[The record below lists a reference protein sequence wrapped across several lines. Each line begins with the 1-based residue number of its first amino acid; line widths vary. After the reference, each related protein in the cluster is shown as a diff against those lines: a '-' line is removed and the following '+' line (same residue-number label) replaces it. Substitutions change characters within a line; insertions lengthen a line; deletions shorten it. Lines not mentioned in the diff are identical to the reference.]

1 MITIDKKTLKRRLE
15 KELGE
20 VDEILPI
27 GNHNLRRHFVYM
39 IRCGEKQYIIKLY
52 YLNISWHR
60 EVFSL
65 NHFIKTSVRVPKLI
79 KYGVFEDG
87 IEWAMLEKMEG
98 RLLVDV
104 FDRIERNDLYKI
116 YKNLG
121 EQLALIHSSFCKK
134 DIFGSLDYQGNIKD
148 GFKSYEAYIRHTMKP
163 VYKRL
168 DLTKQDDP
176 TLIRAA
182 VNQFESM
189 FHIIEDVHEAC
200 LYHGDFKPRNI
211 LIKKV
216 GHHHVLSGV
225 LDFEQTELIDVD
237 KELVDFYLNLKDN
250 NAELA
255 DAFKKGYESIRI
267 IDEEALDRKKSFYRL
282 YDALKIC
289 SWSRDI
295 AYDYYLEGFNM
306 IQKIIKNEKKG

>member
-1 MITIDKKTLKRRLE
+1 MLTVDKKTLKKRLE

-27 GNHNLRRHFVYM
+27 GNHNLRRHYVYM

-65 NHFIKTSVRVPKLI
+65 NHFFNTPVMVPKLI
-79 KYGVFEDG
+79 NFGVFDDG
-87 IEWAMLEKMEG
+87 VEWAMLEKMEG
-98 RLLVDV
+98 RLLVDI
-104 FDRIERNDLYKI
+104 FDRIQRKDLYQI
-116 YKNLG
+116 YKDLG
-121 EQLALIHSSFCKK
+121 EQLAIIHSSFCKK
-134 DIFGSLDYQGNIKD
+134 GIFGSLDYKGQIKD

-168 DLTKQDDP
+168 DLSKQDDP
-176 TLIRAA
+176 QLIREA

-189 FHIIEDVHEAC
+189 FHVIENVHEAC

-211 LIKKV
+211 LIKKIDQR
-216 GHHHVLSGV
+216 HILSGI
-225 LDFEQTELIDVD
+225 LDFEQTELIDID

-250 NAELA
+250 NEELSE
-255 DAFKKGYESIRI
+255 AFKIGYEGIRI
-267 IDEEALDRKKSFYRL
+267 IDEEALERKKNFYRL

-306 IQKIIKNEKKG
+306 IKKIIEFEKNS